1 MNEGMKR
8 NVRFEKLRLK
18 LTCPAMPESILL
30 NLVNLPLRCFC
41 WIVLIHCCIIHFRTW
56 KWMLQLVK
64 FQTSD
69 DPNPEKLQKT
79 QGKSAISSHVLIT
92 GRPPD
97 SSLLS
102 TMTAITIRQGGKYA
116 LRHLYQHFLLNSQA
130 KPAIAIVRA
139 TSEKN
144 DAAPS
149 SH

>member
-1 MNEGMKR
+1 
-8 NVRFEKLRLK
+8 
-18 LTCPAMPESILL
+18 
-30 NLVNLPLRCFC
+30 
-41 WIVLIHCCIIHFRTW
+41 
-56 KWMLQLVK
+56 MLQLVK